1 MAVARELIDAT
12 PRRFGLLAFSS
23 SFLLGALYY
32 FIAFGGY
39 YTWGQ
44 KLLAAPNIVSLYAQD
59 DVLFI
64 LVRIFLSFSLS
75 IAIPLNVFPIRES
88 VQNLRLFDKMPK
100 VLRRCLLGTDCAK
113 MHIREHEILGVTLV
127 LIPMALSLMF
137 QNVVQLITI
146 LGGSLVSLLMLVFPC
161 IVFRMFS
168 PHRILSWVVLI
179 MGFGLSGFLASAS
192 WGLIGRKL

>member
-1 MAVARELIDAT
+1 M
-12 PRRFGLLAFSS
+12 
-23 SFLLGALYY
+23 LGALYY

-100 VLRRCLLGTDCAK
+100 VLRRCLLGTDRAK
-113 MHIREHEILGVTLV
+113 MHIREHEIF
-127 LIPMALSLMF
+127 SLMF